1 LTDLTVPGLDS
12 ADIEGRTVVVRADL
26 NVPII
31 DGVVGD
37 TFRISASL
45 PTINKVRQ
53 HAARVVV
60 ASHLGRPGGTVDP
73 ALSMA
78 PVAAALGELGGF
90 ETVLAPGVFGPD
102 VEAAISGAPE
112 GAVVVLENT
121 RFEPGET
128 KNDPIVADGLAALG
142 DVFVDD
148 AFGTAHR
155 AHASNVGIAE
165 RLPSVAGDL
174 LAAEIAAFDR
184 LLEGNARPYVV
195 VMGGAKISD
204 KLKVIEHLL
213 PKVDLMLI
221 GGGMCFTLLE
231 AEGYSIGE
239 SLLEES
245 MVDTVQQLLRSKN
258 GDKIVLPRDVVV
270 ADRFAPDAQT
280 EIVPVSDIPK
290 NGIGMDIGPE
300 TIAQFSEVIE
310 AAEAVFWN
318 GPMGVFEWEAFRR
331 GTEGVAEAMAASN
344 GYTVIGGGDSVAAIR
359 MLNMEEA
366 VTHVSSGGGA
376 GLEML
381 EGASLPGITVLERE
395 TDDA

>member
-1 LTDLTVPGLDS
+1 LTDLSVPGLDS
-12 ADIEGRTVVVRADL
+12 ADIEGRTVVIRSDL
-26 NVPII
+26 NVPINN
-31 DGVVGD
+31 GVVGD

-45 PTINKVRQ
+45 PTIDKVRQ
-53 HAARVVV
+53 DAARVIV
-60 ASHLGRPGGTVDP
+60 ASHLGRPGGAIDP

-90 ETVLAPGVFGPD
+90 ETILAPGVFGSD
-102 VEAAISGAPE
+102 VEAAIAVAPV

-121 RFEPGET
+121 RFESGET

-142 DVFVDD
+142 DMFVDD

-155 AHASNVGIAE
+155 AHASNVGIAQ

-174 LAAEIAAFDR
+174 LSAEIAAFDK

-221 GGGMCFTLLE
+221 GGGMCFTLLH
-231 AEGYSIGE
+231 AEGYSIGD
-239 SLLEES
+239 SLLEDS
-245 MVDTVQQLLRSKN
+245 MVETVKELLRSEY
-258 GDKIVLPRDVVV
+258 GDKIVLPLDVVV
-270 ADRFAPDAQT
+270 ADRFAPDGQVETVA
-280 EIVPVSDIPK
+280 VSDMPK

-300 TIAQFSEVIE
+300 TIARFSAAIE
-310 AAEAVFWN
+310 GAAAVFWN

-331 GTEGVAEAMAASN
+331 GTEGVAEAMAASE

-359 MLNMEEA
+359 MLNMQGE
-366 VTHVSSGGGA
+366 VSHVSSGGGA

-395 TDDA
+395 TNDA

>member
-1 LTDLTVPGLDS
+1 M
-12 ADIEGRTVVVRADL
+12 
-26 NVPII
+26 PIK

-37 TFRISASL
+37 TFRITASL
-45 PTINKVRQ
+45 PTINKVRAS
-53 HAARVVV
+53 AARVIV
-60 ASHLGRPGGTVDP
+60 ASHLGRPGGAVDP

-90 ETVLAPGVFGPD
+90 ETILAPGVFGPD
-102 VEAAISGAPE
+102 VEATIADAPE

-128 KNDPIVADGLAALG
+128 RNDPIVAAGLAALG

-165 RLPSVAGDL
+165 HLPSVAGDL
-174 LAAEIAAFDR
+174 LSAEIAAFDR
-184 LLEGNARPYVV
+184 LLDGGARPYVV

-221 GGGMCFTLLE
+221 GGGMCFTLLN
-231 AEGYSIGE
+231 AEGYSIGD

-245 MVDTVQQLLRSKN
+245 MVATVKELLRSQH
-258 GDKIVLPRDVVV
+258 GDKIVLPSDVVV

-280 EIVPVSDIPK
+280 DIVAVSDIPRD
-290 NGIGMDIGPE
+290 GIGMDIGPE
-300 TIAQFSEVIE
+300 TIAQFSAAIE
-310 AAEAVFWN
+310 GAEAVFWN
-318 GPMGVFEWEAFRR
+318 GPMGVFEWEAFCR
-331 GTEGVAEAMAASN
+331 GTEGVAHAMAASE

-359 MLNMEEA
+359 MLKMQDE
-366 VTHVSSGGGA
+366 VSHVSSGGGA

-381 EGASLPGITVLERE
+381 EGASLPGITVLEKE
-395 TDDA
+395 KDDA

>member
-1 LTDLTVPGLDS
+1 LTDLSVPGLDS
-12 ADIEGRTVVVRADL
+12 ADIEGRTVVIRADL
-26 NVPII
+26 NVPIN

-45 PTINKVRQ
+45 PTINEVRER
-53 HAARVVV
+53 AARVIV
-60 ASHLGRPGGTVDP
+60 ASHLGRPDGYDAT
-73 ALSMA
+73 LSMG

-90 ETVLAPGVFGPD
+90 ETVLAPGVYGPD
-102 VEAAISGAPE
+102 VEAFIADAPR

-121 RFEPGET
+121 RFESGET
-128 KNDPIVADGLAALG
+128 KNDPTIADGLAALG

-165 RLPSVAGDL
+165 RLPSVAGKL
-174 LAAEIAAFDR
+174 LEAEILAFDR
-184 LLEGNARPYVV
+184 LLEGKERPYVV
-195 VMGGAKISD
+195 VMGGAKISG

-221 GGGMCFTLLE
+221 GGGMCFTLLH
-231 AEGYSIGE
+231 AEGYSIGD

-245 MVDTVQQLLRSKN
+245 MVDTVKKLLRSRD
-258 GDKIVLPRDVVV
+258 GDKIVLPRDIVV
-270 ADRFAPDAQT
+270 ADRFAPDAQAET
-280 EIVPVSDIPK
+280 VSVSDIPK

-300 TIAQFSEVIE
+300 TIAQFSEAIE

-331 GTEGVAEAMAASN
+331 GTQGIAEAMAASQ

-359 MLNMEEA
+359 MLNMQNE
-366 VTHVSSGGGA
+366 VSHVSSGGGA

-395 TDDA
+395 KNDA

>member
-1 LTDLTVPGLDS
+1 MPGLDS
-12 ADIEGRTVVVRADL
+12 ADLVGRTVVVRSDL
-26 NVPII
+26 NVPIT

-37 TFRISASL
+37 TFRITASL
-45 PTINKVRQ
+45 PTINEVR
-53 HAARVVV
+53 ARSARVVV
-60 ASHLGRPGGTVDP
+60 ASHLGRPNGYDA

-90 ETVLAPGVFGPD
+90 DTVLAPGVYGPE
-102 VEAAISGAPE
+102 VEAFIADAPE

-121 RFEPGET
+121 RFEAGET
-128 KNDPIVADGLAALG
+128 TNDPIVADGLAALG

-165 RLPSVAGDL
+165 RLPSFAGRL
-174 LAAEIAAFDR
+174 LSAEISAFER
-184 LLEGNARPYVV
+184 LLEGSARPYVV

-221 GGGMCFTLLE
+221 GGGMCFTLLH
-231 AEGYSIGE
+231 AAGYSVGD

-245 MVDTVQQLLRSKN
+245 MVATVGDLLRSEH
-258 GDKIVLPRDVVV
+258 GDKIVLPRDIVV
-270 ADRFAPDAQT
+270 ADRFAADARVET
-280 EIVPVSDIPK
+280 VPVSKIPSH
-290 NGIGMDIGPE
+290 GIGLDIGPE
-300 TIAQFSEVIE
+300 TVAQFSDAIE

-331 GTEGVAEAMAASN
+331 GTEGVAKAMAASH

-359 MLNMEEA
+359 MLNMQDEVE
-366 VTHVSSGGGA
+366 HVSSGGGA
-376 GLEML
+376 GLAML
-381 EGASLPGITVLERE
+381 EGASLPGIAVLEME
-395 TDDA
+395 KNDA

>member
-1 LTDLTVPGLDS
+1 MLPGLDS
-12 ADIEGRTVVVRADL
+12 IDLDGRTVLVRSDL
-26 NVPII
+26 NVPILA
-31 DGVVGD
+31 GVVGD

-45 PTINKVRQ
+45 PTINEVRER
-53 HAARVVV
+53 ADRVIV
-60 ASHLGRPGGTVDP
+60 ASHLGRPDGYDA

-78 PVAAALGELGGF
+78 PVAAELGAMGGF

-102 VEAAISGAPE
+102 VESVVEAAPE

-128 KNDPIVADGLAALG
+128 TNDPVMADGLASLA

-155 AHASNVGIAE
+155 AHASNVGAAE
-165 RLPSVAGDL
+165 RLPSVAGRL
-174 LAAEIAAFDR
+174 LAAEVAAFDK
-184 LLEGNARPYVV
+184 LLRSGDRPYVV

-204 KLKVIEHLL
+204 KLKVIEQLL

-221 GGGMCFTLLE
+221 GGGMCFTLL
-231 AEGYSIGE
+231 AAAGYSVGD

-245 MVDTVQQLLRSKN
+245 MVATVADLLRSKY
-258 GDKIVLPRDVVV
+258 GDKIVLPRDIVV
-270 ADRFAPDAQT
+270 ADRFAADAQVET
-280 EIVPVSDIPK
+280 VAVSEIPK
-290 NGIGMDIGPE
+290 HGIGLDIGPE
-300 TIAQFSEVIE
+300 TIAQFSDAIE

-318 GPMGVFEWEAFRR
+318 GPMGVFEWEAFRQ
-331 GTEGVAEAMAASN
+331 GTEGVAKAMAASK

-359 MLNMEEA
+359 MLNMQDD
-366 VTHVSSGGGA
+366 VSHVSSGGGA

-381 EGASLPGITVLERE
+381 EGASLPGIAVLERE
-395 TDDA
+395 KNDA

>member
-1 LTDLTVPGLDS
+1 LTDLSVPGLDS
-12 ADIEGRTVVVRADL
+12 ANFEGRAVVIRSDL
-26 NVPII
+26 NVPIN

-37 TFRISASL
+37 TFRITASL
-45 PTINKVRQ
+45 PTIDKVRQ
-53 HAARVVV
+53 DAARVIV
-60 ASHLGRPGGTVDP
+60 ASHLGRPGGTFDP

-102 VEAAISGAPE
+102 VESVIADAPV

-121 RFEPGET
+121 RFESGET
-128 KNDPIVADGLAALG
+128 KNDPVVADGLAALG
-142 DVFVDD
+142 DIFVDD

-165 RLPSVAGDL
+165 RLPSVAGEL
-174 LAAEIAAFDR
+174 LSAEIAAFDR
-184 LLEGNARPYVV
+184 LLEGKARPYVV

-221 GGGMCFTLLE
+221 GGGMCFTLLA

-245 MVDTVQQLLRSKN
+245 MVETVRQLLRSEH

-270 ADRFAPDAQT
+270 ADRFASDART
-280 EIVPVSDIPK
+280 ETVAASDMPK
-290 NGIGMDIGPE
+290 DGIGMDIGPE
-300 TIAQFSEVIE
+300 TISQFSTAIE
-310 AAEAVFWN
+310 SAEAVFWN

-331 GTEGVAEAMAASN
+331 GTEGVAEAMAASK
-344 GYTVIGGGDSVAAIR
+344 GYTVVGGGDSVAAIR
-359 MLNMEEA
+359 MLNMQGE
-366 VTHVSSGGGA
+366 VSHVSSGGGA

-381 EGASLPGITVLERE
+381 EGACLPGITVLERE
-395 TDDA
+395 TNDA

>member
-1 LTDLTVPGLDS
+1 LADPSIPGIDS
-12 ADIEGRTVVVRADL
+12 ANFEGRTVVIRADL
-26 NVPII
+26 NVPIN

-37 TFRISASL
+37 TFRITASL
-45 PTINKVRQ
+45 PTINRVRQ
-53 HAARVVV
+53 HAARVIV
-60 ASHLGRPGGTVDP
+60 ASHLGRPGGTFDP

-90 ETVLAPGVFGPD
+90 ETILAPGVFGPD
-102 VEAAISGAPE
+102 VEAAIQEAPA

-121 RFEPGET
+121 RFESGET
-128 KNDPIVADGLAALG
+128 TNDAIVADGLAALG
-142 DVFVDD
+142 DMFVDD

-165 RLPSVAGDL
+165 RLPSVAGEL
-174 LAAEIAAFDR
+174 LSAEIAAFDR

-221 GGGMCFTLLE
+221 GGGMCFTLLQ
-231 AEGYSIGE
+231 AEGYSIGD

-245 MVDTVQQLLRSKN
+245 MVETVKRLLESEY

-270 ADRFAPDAQT
+270 ADRFAPDAQV
-280 EIVPVSDIPK
+280 EIVAVSAIPR

-300 TIAQFSEVIE
+300 TIAQFSAAIE
-310 AAEAVFWN
+310 GAEAVFWN
-318 GPMGVFEWEAFRR
+318 GPMGVFEWEPFRR
-331 GTEGVAEAMAASN
+331 GTEGVAKAMAASE
-344 GYTVIGGGDSVAAIR
+344 GYTVVGGGDSVAAIR
-359 MLNMEEA
+359 MLNMQGE
-366 VTHVSSGGGA
+366 VSHVSSGGGA

-395 TDDA
+395 TNDA

>member
-1 LTDLTVPGLDS
+1 LTDLSVPGLDS
-12 ADIEGRTVVVRADL
+12 ADIEGRTVVIRSDL
-26 NVPII
+26 NVPINN
-31 DGVVGD
+31 GVVGD

-45 PTINKVRQ
+45 PTIDKVRQ
-53 HAARVVV
+53 DAARVIV
-60 ASHLGRPGGTVDP
+60 ASHLGRPGGAIDP

-90 ETVLAPGVFGPD
+90 ETILAPGVFGSD
-102 VEAAISGAPE
+102 VEAAIADAPA

-121 RFEPGET
+121 RFESGET

-142 DVFVDD
+142 DMFVDD

-155 AHASNVGIAE
+155 AHASNVGIAQ

-174 LAAEIAAFDR
+174 LSAEIAAFDK
-184 LLEGNARPYVV
+184 LLEGKARPYVV

-221 GGGMCFTLLE
+221 GGGMCFTLLQ
-231 AEGYSIGE
+231 AEGYSIGG
-239 SLLEES
+239 SLLEDS
-245 MVDTVQQLLRSKN
+245 MVETVKELLRSEY
-258 GDKIVLPRDVVV
+258 GDKIVLPLDVVV
-270 ADRFAPDAQT
+270 ADRFAPDGQVETVA
-280 EIVPVSDIPK
+280 VSDMPK

-300 TIAQFSEVIE
+300 TIARFSAAIE
-310 AAEAVFWN
+310 GAAAVFWN

-331 GTEGVAEAMAASN
+331 GTEGVAEAMAASE

-359 MLNMEEA
+359 MLNMQGE
-366 VTHVSSGGGA
+366 VSHVSSGGGA

-395 TDDA
+395 TNDA

>member
-1 LTDLTVPGLDS
+1 LSELSVPGLDS
-12 ADIEGRTVVVRADL
+12 IDLDGRTVLVRSDL
-26 NVPII
+26 NVPIR

-37 TFRISASL
+37 TFRITASL
-45 PTINKVRQ
+45 PTINEVRER
-53 HAARVVV
+53 AGRVIV
-60 ASHLGRPGGTVDP
+60 ASHLGRPKGYDP
-73 ALSMA
+73 SLSIA
-78 PVAAALGELGGF
+78 PVAAELATLGGF
-90 ETVLAPGVFGPD
+90 ETVVAPGVFGPD
-102 VEAAISGAPE
+102 VESAIANAPQ

-128 KNDPIVADGLAALG
+128 KNDPVMAAGLAALA

-165 RLPSVAGDL
+165 RIPSVAGRL
-174 LAAEIAAFDR
+174 LAAEVTAFEK
-184 LLEGNARPYVV
+184 LLESDDRPYVV

-221 GGGMCFTLLE
+221 GGGMCFTLLN
-231 AEGYSIGE
+231 AAGYSVGD

-245 MVDTVQQLLRSKN
+245 MVPTVRDLLRSEY

-270 ADRFAPDAQT
+270 ADRFASDANFET
-280 EIVPVSDIPK
+280 VDVSDIPGH
-290 NGIGMDIGPE
+290 GIGLDIGPE
-300 TIAQFSEVIE
+300 TIAQFSQAI
-310 AAEAVFWN
+310 AGAQAVFWN
-318 GPMGVFEWEAFRR
+318 GPMGVFEWEAFRS
-331 GTEGVAEAMAASN
+331 GTEGVAEAVAAN
-344 GYTVIGGGDSVAAIR
+344 QGYTVVGGGDSVAAIR
-359 MLNMEEA
+359 MLDIQDE
-366 VTHVSSGGGA
+366 VSHVSSGGGA

-395 TDDA
+395 SNDA

>member
-1 LTDLTVPGLDS
+1 LTDLSVPGLDS
-12 ADIEGRTVVVRADL
+12 ADIEGRTVVIRADL
-26 NVPII
+26 NVPINN
-31 DGVVGD
+31 GVVGD

-45 PTINKVRQ
+45 PTIDKVRQ
-53 HAARVVV
+53 DAARVIV
-60 ASHLGRPGGTVDP
+60 ASHLGRPGGAIDP

-90 ETVLAPGVFGPD
+90 ETILAPGVFGSD
-102 VEAAISGAPE
+102 VEAAIADAPV

-121 RFEPGET
+121 RFESGET

-142 DVFVDD
+142 DMFVDD

-155 AHASNVGIAE
+155 AHASNVGIAQ

-174 LAAEIAAFDR
+174 LSAEIAAFDK
-184 LLEGNARPYVV
+184 LLEGKARPYVV

-221 GGGMCFTLLE
+221 GGGMCFTLLH
-231 AEGYSIGE
+231 AEGYSIGG
-239 SLLEES
+239 SLLEDS
-245 MVDTVQQLLRSKN
+245 MVETVKELLRSEY
-258 GDKIVLPRDVVV
+258 GDKIVLPLDVVV
-270 ADRFAPDAQT
+270 ADRFAPDGQVETVA
-280 EIVPVSDIPK
+280 VSDMPK

-300 TIAQFSEVIE
+300 TIARFSAAIE
-310 AAEAVFWN
+310 GAAAVFWN

-331 GTEGVAEAMAASN
+331 GTEGVAEAMAASE

-359 MLNMEEA
+359 MLNMQGE
-366 VTHVSSGGGA
+366 VSHVSSGGGA

-395 TDDA
+395 TNDA

>member
-1 LTDLTVPGLDS
+1 MADLFIPGIDS
-12 ADIEGRTVVVRADL
+12 ADIEGRTVVIRADL
-26 NVPII
+26 NVPIN

-37 TFRISASL
+37 TFRITASL
-45 PTINKVRQ
+45 PTINRVRQ
-53 HAARVVV
+53 HAARVIV
-60 ASHLGRPGGTVDP
+60 ASHLGRPGGTFDP

-90 ETVLAPGVFGPD
+90 ETILAPGVFGPD
-102 VEAAISGAPE
+102 VEAAIQDAPA

-121 RFEPGET
+121 RFESGET
-128 KNDPIVADGLAALG
+128 TNDAIVADGLAALG

-155 AHASNVGIAE
+155 AHASNVGIAQ
-165 RLPSVAGDL
+165 RLPSVAGEL
-174 LAAEIAAFDR
+174 LSAEIAAFDR

-221 GGGMCFTLLE
+221 GGGMCFTLLQ
-231 AEGYSIGE
+231 AEGYSIGD

-245 MVDTVQQLLRSKN
+245 MVETVKQLLESEH

-270 ADRFAPDAQT
+270 ADRFAPDAQVET
-280 EIVPVSDIPK
+280 VVVSAIPR

-300 TIAQFSEVIE
+300 TIAQFSAAIE
-310 AAEAVFWN
+310 GAEAVFWN
-318 GPMGVFEWEAFRR
+318 GPMGVFEWEPFRR
-331 GTEGVAEAMAASN
+331 GTQGVAEAMAASE
-344 GYTVIGGGDSVAAIR
+344 GYTVVGGGDSVAAIR
-359 MLNMEEA
+359 MLNMQGE
-366 VTHVSSGGGA
+366 VSHVSSGGGA
-376 GLEML
+376 GLKML

-395 TDDA
+395 TNDA